1 MLRLNEMRKK
11 KFLSTVL
18 LCFLICGGVF
28 SNQSSNPLTGINGL
42 GILIETLPNK
52 VLEIGLTQDKLK
64 HTTELKL
71 TEGGIKIQ
79 DVTYFLS
86 VPAVY
91 VNINVVG
98 DACNISLEIREWVDL
113 KRGPSTV
120 VRSLATTWSI
130 SMLATHGNDPE
141 NVLSRLSRLLDRFIL
156 EYKEANP
163 RR

>member
-11 KFLSTVL
+11 KFLL
-18 LCFLICGGVF
+18 LVILCLLVWTEGF
-28 SNQSSNPLTGINGL
+28 SNQSSNPLTGINEL

-71 TEGGIKIQ
+71 SEGGIKIQ

-98 DACNISLEIREWVDL
+98 NACNISLEIREWVDL
-113 KRGPSTV
+113 ERGP
-120 VRSLATTWSI
+120 
-130 SMLATHGNDPE
+130 
-141 NVLSRLSRLLDRFIL
+141 
-156 EYKEANP
+156 
-163 RR
+163 

>member
-1 MLRLNEMRKK
+1 MRKK
-11 KFLSTVL
+11 KFLL
-18 LCFLICGGVF
+18 LVILCLLVWTEGF
-28 SNQSSNPLTGINGL
+28 SNQSSNPLTGINEL

-71 TEGGIKIQ
+71 SEGGIKIQ

-98 DACNISLEIREWVDL
+98 NACNISLEIREWVDL
-113 KRGPSTV
+113 ERGPSTE

-130 SMLATHGNDPE
+130 SMLSIHGNDPE
-141 NVLSRLSRLLDRFIL
+141 HVLSRLSKLLERFIL

-163 RR
+163 KRDNL